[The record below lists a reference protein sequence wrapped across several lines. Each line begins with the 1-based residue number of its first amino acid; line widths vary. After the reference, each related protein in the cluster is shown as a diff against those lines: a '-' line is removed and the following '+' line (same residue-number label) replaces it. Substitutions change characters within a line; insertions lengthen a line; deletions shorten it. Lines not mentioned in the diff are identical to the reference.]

1 MVRAGYSNPLLN
13 ILSRILAR
21 MGAPQI
27 AGMAKLP
34 AGLETAASSNALQE
48 HPIALARS
56 VGNAY

>member
-13 ILSRILAR
+13 ILSRILPR
-21 MGAPQI
+21 TGPTNSWNGKI
-27 AGMAKLP
+27 AGQTRD
-34 AGLETAASSNALQE
+34 GRFSNALQE